1 MIYLLFEKGADIKLT
16 ANVLIYIVWSF
27 PLTMADTKTLVIRKM
42 ICRNFYY
49 SFRFLISH
57 ITREKVKLTYNIIW
71 DCRSNKIQARTK
83 LAKSEWF
90 ISFYSYMKQHLSLL
104 PFILPFYIFIPRS
117 EIQPYQEN
125 MFTIYQGFLKT
136 LLIYIIYNDR
146 LILKHSVFTW

>member
-16 ANVLIYIVWSF
+16 ANILRYIVLYI

-49 SFRFLISH
+49 LFRFLISH
-57 ITREKVKLTYNIIW
+57 VTREQAKLTYNIVW

-117 EIQPYQEN
+117 EFQPYQQN
-125 MFTIYQGFLKT
+125 MFTIYQGFLQT
-136 LLIYIIYNDR
+136 LLIYITFGDR
-146 LILKHSVFTW
+146 FILKHFVFTS

>member
-1 MIYLLFEKGADIKLT
+1 MIYLLVEKKVDIKLA
-16 ANVLIYIVWSF
+16 ANVLIYIVRSI
-27 PLTMADTKTLVIRKM
+27 PLGMADTKTLVIWKM

-49 SFRFLISH
+49 LFRFLISH
-57 ITREKVKLTYNIIW
+57 VTREKAKLTYNIIW

-125 MFTIYQGFLKT
+125 MFTIYQGFLQT
-136 LLIYIIYNDR
+136 LSMYITLNDHF
-146 LILKHSVFTW
+146 ILKHSVFTS